1 MRGLVYRHFLETG
14 RAPDIGTIVAALQVD
29 QQTVIAALRGL
40 VAAHALVMA
49 PASTTIWMAHPF
61 SAVPT
66 AYPVAARGRTYWA
79 NCAWDA
85 AGVMALLGG
94 GETRTRCPEC
104 GEPLTIA
111 AHEGRISGNGVA
123 HFAVPPQRFWDNIAY
138 T

>member
-1 MRGLVYRHFLETG
+1 
-14 RAPDIGTIVAALQVD
+14 
-29 QQTVIAALRGL
+29 
-40 VAAHALVMA
+40 
-49 PASTTIWMAHPF
+49 
-61 SAVPT
+61 
-66 AYPVAARGRTYWA
+66 
-79 NCAWDA
+79 
-85 AGVMALLGG
+85 MALLGG